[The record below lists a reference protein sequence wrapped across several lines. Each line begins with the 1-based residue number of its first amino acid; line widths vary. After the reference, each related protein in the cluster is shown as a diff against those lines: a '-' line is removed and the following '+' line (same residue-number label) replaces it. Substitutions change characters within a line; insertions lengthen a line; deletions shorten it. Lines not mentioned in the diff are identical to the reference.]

1 MQPIEINAGA
11 WYLRC
16 LRADERVDDRPVLLT
31 AAADPDTMRYAPLMV
46 SADLRAATDYVQRR
60 ALQWANDSWYS
71 WAVCDPTTGEMLAE
85 VGLRNIEPT
94 QRTAEL
100 ACWTAPKQRGR
111 GIMAAA
117 VGTVLRLA
125 FSAETLGGL
134 GLHRVGYLHVAGNT
148 ASARLAAR
156 CGMAPEGR
164 MRDAVLIDGTRRDL
178 MLLGRLA
185 TD

>member
-46 SADLRAATDYVQRR
+46 SADLRAATHYVQRR

-100 ACWTAPKQRGR
+100 ACWTAPKQRGS
-111 GIMAAA
+111 GNCSP
-117 VGTVLRLA
+117 TCL
-125 FSAETLGGL
+125 SAETLGGL

>member
-31 AAADPDTMRYAPLMV
+31 AAADPDTMWYAPLMV
-46 SADLRAATDYVQRR
+46 LVDLRAATDYVQRR

-125 FSAETLGGL
+125 FQRRRWAVSGCTAWATCTSRATR
-134 GLHRVGYLHVAGNT
+134 HRPDWRRGVGWRPRGACVTRCSSTAPAGT
-148 ASARLAAR
+148 
-156 CGMAPEGR
+156 
-164 MRDAVLIDGTRRDL
+164 
-178 MLLGRLA
+178 
-185 TD
+185 